1 MNEDFVAAMRR
12 ATQATHASN
21 VAEATRVI
29 QDVLMGR
36 AIPAEPNTTSPEILA
51 PQSRSHPKP
60 FQIDPD
66 ADLVEPSEG
75 PTMPLGRPG
84 EPLPSNR
91 WRKSLGDTV
100 RILREGR
107 LAANA
112 MGAHAGIGST
122 GSAGRAAP
130 SVLPVGAQFLA
141 RHFTCT
147 AGARHYRLYV
157 PASAP
162 DQPHGLVVM
171 LHGCKQNPEDFAAGT
186 NMNAVAEKN
195 GLLVAYPQQ
204 TGIDNAS
211 SCWNW
216 FRPGDQRRDS
226 GEPSIIAGLTREIMF
241 EFGLERRQVFIA
253 GLSAGGAM
261 AAVMGET
268 YPDIYAGIGIH
279 SGLAYGSANDVMTAF
294 SAMRGDASAPAGA
307 RSSTAAN
314 SSAPV
319 RTIVFHGNGDRT
331 VHPANAERIVATAA
345 LSHGDRA
352 VVKRF
357 SVHGRT
363 VTRKVFVDQTGSATV
378 EQWVV
383 DGAGHAWFGGSP
395 AGSYTDAKGP
405 DASSEMVHF
414 FLNADRVLD
423 MDNEDG

>member
-12 ATQATHASN
+12 ATQATRASN

-51 PQSRSHPKP
+51 AEAQSHPKP

-66 ADLVEPSEG
+66 ADLVEPSEE
-75 PTMPLGRPG
+75 PTMPVGRPSKA
-84 EPLPSNR
+84 LSSMTS
-91 WRKSLGDTV
+91 RKPLGDTV

-112 MGAHAGIGST
+112 MGLAGIGPT

-130 SVLPVGAQFLA
+130 SVLPEGAQFLT

-171 LHGCKQNPEDFAAGT
+171 LHGCKQNAEDFATGT
-186 NMNAVAEKN
+186 DMNAVAEKN

-204 TGIDNAS
+204 TSIDNAS

-261 AAVMGET
+261 AAVLGET
-268 YPDIYAGIGIH
+268 YPDIYAGVGIH

-294 SAMRGDASAPAGA
+294 SAMRGDASAQAGV

-345 LSHGDRA
+345 LSHGGRA

-357 SVHGRT
+357 TVHGRT

-383 DGAGHAWFGGSP
+383 DGAGHAWFGGRP
-395 AGSYTDAKGP
+395 AGSYTDPKGP
-405 DASSEMVHF
+405 DASSEMVRF
-414 FLNADRVLD
+414 FMNADRVLD
-423 MDNEDG
+423 SETENG